1 MNCHPEQRTS
11 VHYSVYCICI
21 HCSYQTFL
29 QMAKSALDPEE
40 YEHRQKQFDTIEEQR
55 KLREWNR
62 LSERQEAI

>member
-1 MNCHPEQRTS
+1 
-11 VHYSVYCICI
+11 
-21 HCSYQTFL
+21 
-29 QMAKSALDPEE
+29 MAKSALDPEE